1 MTSLALGDL
10 VAVPVA
16 ERPDLASPLVVAA
29 LDDARLARE
38 VFVAEIDPDLS
49 DTAATEAAY
58 RVPAAALVN
67 CVLVGGARAGVERI
81 AACLVP
87 STLRADVNN
96 VVRRH
101 LDVRKLSFLPR
112 EAAVD
117 GSGMEFGGITPIGL
131 PAAWSILLD
140 PTPLTEPVVIIGSG
154 VRGSKL
160 LLPGELLARLPGVEV
175 LPGLGRE
182 VPA

>member
-1 MTSLALGDL
+1 MTLALGDL

-16 ERPDLASPLVVAA
+16 DRPDLVSPLVATALAGAGLDRDVHVAP
-29 LDDARLARE
+29 
-38 VFVAEIDPDLS
+38 IDPEVS

-58 RVPAAALVN
+58 RVPAPALIN
-67 CVLVGGARAGVERI
+67 CVIVGGARAGVERT

-87 STLRADVNN
+87 STMRADVNN

-112 EAAVD
+112 ETAVAAT
-117 GSGMEFGGITPIGL
+117 GMEFGAITPVGL
-131 PAAWSILLD
+131 PAEWSILLD
-140 PTPLTEPVVIIGSG
+140 PAPLGEPVVILGSG

-175 LPGLGRE
+175 LPGLGRAVE
-182 VPA
+182 S